1 MKINK
6 KVIILLLT
14 FNSSLIISSSSK
26 KLPIK
31 KPPISISLN
40 DQLQQKIADSETADR
55 EYSNAFNDLKL
66 LKDSLVQYKLE
77 EKGYKLEEDSSNEI
91 LFRAKLAA
99 LGKESLGDKTKTAEV
114 KSFLKNL
121 GSFSSDQ
128 KKAIYKYCTDQEFSL
143 TSLNSAFSAEQI
155 KNLELF
161 RNFSPSNR
169 AAEIKLSN
177 SPKNDTKKDLLK
189 AWQEAEQVAKNA

>member
-1 MKINK
+1 MKTNK
-6 KVIILLLT
+6 KLIILLLI

-40 DQLQQKIADSETADR
+40 DQLQQKIADSETANKKYLDVL
-55 EYSNAFNDLKL
+55 EDLKL
-66 LKDSLVQYKLE
+66 VENSLKVYKLE
-77 EKGYKLEEDSSNEI
+77 ENGSKLEEDSSNEI

-189 AWQEAEQVAKNA
+189 AWQKVRR